1 MFQRWRPVLRYLPPY
16 KRVIVTGIAAL
27 VASDVCF
34 VYTPVL
40 LRLGV
45 AGIETPLRTGAPIDV
60 VYIARAAAAAF
71 LLAILGGLCSFFKRY
86 LLIGTSR
93 RIEADLRR
101 RLFGHIQ
108 HLPMPYFGTVRT
120 GDLMSRATA
129 DIDAARMAIGPA
141 AMYLLDSLLTFGLAL
156 TVMLGESPTLT
167 LYALIP
173 LIGICGSLFFFAPRI
188 HHASRAVQ
196 DQLAAISARAQE
208 SFAGGRVVKT
218 FAIEDHEQ
226 KTMEALSEVYLAAN
240 VRLARVRGLTVGWI
254 SLMGALGLAVILYV
268 GGHMALDGRF
278 SIAGLLLFTSL
289 QLMLVWP
296 MMAFGW
302 ILSLVQRGAAGLD
315 RIGEVF
321 RRAPE
326 EENDAPARSL
336 SGEIELRDLSFG
348 YNGTSSVLHDV
359 SLRVPAGSTL
369 GIVGPTGS
377 GKSTLVSLL
386 PRLFDAPR
394 GHLRIDGQEIL
405 DIPLAQLR
413 GAIAF
418 VPQEAFLFSTTIRKN
433 VAFARPEISGEE
445 LEAAVQDAHFHL
457 DVAGFPEGIETRVG
471 ERGVTLSGG
480 QKQRAA
486 LARALAA
493 DAQILVLDDA
503 LSAVDTETEA
513 AILRNLRRLRRG
525 RTAIVVAHRVS
536 AVQDADLIIYLRD
549 GRIAERGTH
558 AELVARGG
566 EYARLAQAQAL
577 EAEIEAMDP

>member
-1 MFQRWRPVLRYLPPY
+1 LFQRWRPIFRYLPPY
-16 KRVIVTGIAAL
+16 RRVVVVGIAAL
-27 VASDVCF
+27 VASDICF
-34 VYTPVL
+34 VYTPVI

-45 AGIETPLRTGAPIDV
+45 DGIETPLRSGTPVDTAHV
-60 VYIARAAAAAF
+60 ARAAVAAL
-71 LLAILGGLCSFFKRY
+71 LLALIGGLCSFFKRY

-101 RLFGHIQ
+101 DLFGHIQ
-108 HLPMPYFGTVRT
+108 RLPMPFFGTVRT

-129 DIDAARMAIGPA
+129 DIDAARMSIGPA
-141 AMYLLDSLLTFGLAL
+141 AMYLMDSLLTFGLAL
-156 TVMLGESPTLT
+156 SVMLRENPSLT
-167 LYALIP
+167 LYALVP
-173 LIGICGSLFFFAPRI
+173 LIGICASLFFFAPRI
-188 HHASRAVQ
+188 HHASRTVQ

-208 SFAGGRVVKT
+208 SFAGGRVIKT

-226 KTMEALSEVYLAAN
+226 RTMEALSDGYLEAN
-240 VRLARVRGLTVGWI
+240 VRLARVRGFTVAWI
-254 SLMGALGLAVILYV
+254 ALMGAVGLALILFV
-268 GGHMALDGRF
+268 GGQMALEGRF
-278 SIAGLLLFTSL
+278 TIAGLFLFTSL
-289 QLMLVWP
+289 QFMLIWP

-315 RIGEVF
+315 RIREVF
-321 RRAPE
+321 RRSPE
-326 EENDAPARSL
+326 ADVSAPARSL
-336 SGEIELRDLSFG
+336 AGEIELSDLSFG
-348 YNGTSSVLHDV
+348 YNGTPVLHGV

-386 PRLFDAPR
+386 PRLFDPPR
-394 GHLRIDGQEIL
+394 GHLRIDGQEIHE
-405 DIPLAQLR
+405 IPLSQLR

-418 VPQEAFLFSTTIRKN
+418 VPQEAFLFSTTISKN
-433 VAFARPEISGEE
+433 VAFARSAISEDE
-445 LEAAVQDAHFHL
+445 LTAAVRDAHLHV
-457 DVAGFPEGIETRVG
+457 DAEGFPGGLETMVG

-513 AILRNLRRLRRG
+513 AILRNLRRLRQG

-536 AVQDADLIIYLRD
+536 AVQDADQIIYLRD
-549 GRIAERGTH
+549 GRIAEQGTH
-558 AELVARGG
+558 VELLARDGD
-566 EYARLAQAQAL
+566 YARLARAQAL

>member
-1 MFQRWRPVLRYLPPY
+1 MLQRWRAILRYLPPY
-16 KRVIVTGIAAL
+16 RRFVVLGIAAL
-27 VASDVCF
+27 VASNVCF

-45 AGIETPLRTGAPIDV
+45 DGIETPLRAGTPIAIGYV
-60 VYIARAAAAAF
+60 ARAAAAAF
-71 LLAILGGLCSFFKRY
+71 LLAVLGGLCSFFKRY

-93 RIEADLRR
+93 RLEADLRR
-101 RLFGHIQ
+101 DLFDHIQ
-108 HLPMPYFGTVRT
+108 GLPLPFFGKMRT

-129 DIDAARMAIGPA
+129 DIDAARMSIGPA

-156 TVMLGESPTLT
+156 SVMLRESPTLT
-167 LYALIP
+167 LWALVP
-173 LIGICGSLFFFAPRI
+173 LIGICLSLFFFAPRI

-208 SFAGGRVVKT
+208 SFAGGRVIKT

-226 KTMEALSEVYLAAN
+226 RTIEELSDRYLEAN
-240 VRLARVRGLTVGWI
+240 MRLARVRGLTIAWI
-254 SLMGALGLAVILYV
+254 ALMGAVGLALILFV
-268 GGHMALDGRF
+268 GGRMALEGRF
-278 SIAGLLLFTSL
+278 TIAGLFLFTSL
-289 QLMLVWP
+289 QLMLIWP

-315 RIGEVF
+315 RIGEVLSHP
-321 RRAPE
+321 RETDAV
-326 EENDAPARSL
+326 APARSL
-336 SGEIELRDLSFG
+336 AGEIELADLTFA
-348 YNGTSSVLHDV
+348 YNGEPVLQGI

-386 PRLFDAPR
+386 PRLFDPPR
-394 GHLRIDGQEIL
+394 GCLRIDGQEVH
-405 DIPLAQLR
+405 DIPLTQLR

-418 VPQEAFLFSTTIRKN
+418 VPQEAFLFSTTIRDN
-433 VAFARPEISGEE
+433 IGFARSELPEAE
-445 LEAAVQDAHFHL
+445 LEAAVRDAHFHP
-457 DVAGFPEGIETRVG
+457 DVRGFPAGLGTLVG

-513 AILRNLRRLRRG
+513 AILGNLRRLRQG
-525 RTAIVVAHRVS
+525 RTAIVVAHRIS
-536 AVQDADLIIYLRD
+536 AVQDADQIIYLRE
-549 GRIAERGTH
+549 GRIVERGTH
-558 AELVARGG
+558 ADLVAADG
-566 EYARLAQAQAL
+566 EYARLARAQAL
-577 EAEIEAMDP
+577 EAEIEAMEP

>member
-1 MFQRWRPVLRYLPPY
+1 LFQRWRPILQYLPPY
-16 KRVIVTGIAAL
+16 RRVVVVGIAAL
-27 VASDVCF
+27 VASDICF
-34 VYTPVL
+34 VYTPVI

-45 AGIETPLRTGAPIDV
+45 DGIETPLRSGMPIDIAYV
-60 VYIARAAAAAF
+60 ARAAVAAF
-71 LLAILGGLCSFFKRY
+71 FLAVLGGLCSFFKRY

-101 RLFGHIQ
+101 DLFGHIQ
-108 HLPMPYFGTVRT
+108 GLPMPFFGTVRT

-129 DIDAARMAIGPA
+129 DIDAARMSIGPA

-156 TVMLGESPTLT
+156 SVMLGESPTLT
-167 LYALIP
+167 SYALIP
-173 LIGICGSLFFFAPRI
+173 LIGICASLFFFAPRI
-188 HHASRAVQ
+188 HRASRAVQ

-208 SFAGGRVVKT
+208 SFAGGRVIKT

-226 KTMEALSEVYLAAN
+226 RTMAALNDGYLEVN
-240 VRLARVRGLTVGWI
+240 MRLARVRGLTVAWI
-254 SLMGALGLAVILYV
+254 ALMGAVGLALILFV
-268 GGHMALDGRF
+268 GGRMALAGRF
-278 SIAGLLLFTSL
+278 SIAGLFLFTTL
-289 QLMLVWP
+289 QLMLIWP

-321 RRAPE
+321 RRSPE
-326 EENDAPARSL
+326 ADINAPARSL
-336 SGEIELRDLSFG
+336 AGEIELLDLSFG
-348 YNGTSSVLHDV
+348 YDGTPVLHGV

-386 PRLFDAPR
+386 PRLFDPPR
-394 GHLRIDGQEIL
+394 GHLRIDGTEIH

-418 VPQEAFLFSTTIRKN
+418 VPQEAFLFSTTIRDN
-433 VAFARPEISGEE
+433 VAFARSGISEDE
-445 LEAAVQDAHFHL
+445 LTTAVHDAHFHV
-457 DVAGFPEGIETRVG
+457 DVEGFPKGLKTEVG

-493 DAQILVLDDA
+493 DAQVLILDDA

-513 AILRNLRRLRRG
+513 AILGNLRRLRQG

-536 AVQDADLIIYLRD
+536 AVQDADQIIYVRD

-558 AELVARGG
+558 AELVARDG
-566 EYARLAQAQAL
+566 EYARLVRAQAL
-577 EAEIEAMDP
+577 EAEIEAMEP

>member
-1 MFQRWRPVLRYLPPY
+1 LLQRWRPILQYLPPY
-16 KRVIVTGIAAL
+16 RRFVVFGIAAL
-27 VASDVCF
+27 VASDICF
-34 VYTPVL
+34 VYTPVV

-45 AGIETPLRTGAPIDV
+45 DGIETPLRSGTSIDITHV
-60 VYIARAAAAAF
+60 ARAAAAAF
-71 LLAILGGLCSFFKRY
+71 FLAVLGGLCSFFKRY

-101 RLFGHIQ
+101 ALFGHIQ
-108 HLPMPYFGTVRT
+108 GLPMPFFGTMRT

-129 DIDAARMAIGPA
+129 DIDAARMSIGPA

-156 TVMLGESPTLT
+156 SVMLGESPALA
-167 LYALIP
+167 LYALVP
-173 LIGICGSLFFFAPRI
+173 LIGICASLFFFAPRI
-188 HHASRAVQ
+188 HRASRAVQ

-208 SFAGGRVVKT
+208 SFAGGRVIKT

-226 KTMEALSEVYLAAN
+226 RTMETLSDGYLEAN
-240 VRLARVRGLTVGWI
+240 VRLARVRGLTVAWI
-254 SLMGALGLAVILYV
+254 ALMGAIGLAMILFV
-268 GGHMALDGRF
+268 
-278 SIAGLLLFTSL
+278 L
-289 QLMLVWP
+289 QFMLIWP

-326 EENDAPARSL
+326 SDVRAPARSL
-336 SGEIELRDLSFG
+336 AGEIDLSDLTFA
-348 YNGTSSVLHDV
+348 YNGVPILHGV
-359 SLRVPAGSTL
+359 SLRVPAGTTL
-369 GIVGPTGS
+369 GIVGPTGA

-386 PRLFDAPR
+386 PRLFDPPR
-394 GHLRIDGQEIL
+394 GCLRIDGQEIH

-418 VPQEAFLFSTTIRKN
+418 VPQEAFLFSTTIRGN
-433 VAFARPEISGEE
+433 VAFARAELGEKE
-445 LEAAVQDAHFHL
+445 LAAAVRDAHFHL
-457 DVAGFPEGIETRVG
+457 DVEGFPVGLETLVG

-493 DAQILVLDDA
+493 DAQILILDDA

-513 AILRNLRRLRRG
+513 AILGNLRRIRQG

-536 AVQDADLIIYLRD
+536 AVQDADQIIYLRD

-558 AELVARGG
+558 AELLARAG
-566 EYARLAQAQAL
+566 EYARLARAQAL
-577 EAEIEAMDP
+577 EAEIEAMEP

>member
-1 MFQRWRPVLRYLPPY
+1 LLQRWRPILQYLPPY
-16 KRVIVTGIAAL
+16 RRFVVLGIAAL
-27 VASDVCF
+27 VASDICF
-34 VYTPVL
+34 VYTPVV

-45 AGIETPLRTGAPIDV
+45 DGIETPLRSGTSIDITHV
-60 VYIARAAAAAF
+60 ARAAAAAF
-71 LLAILGGLCSFFKRY
+71 FLAVLGGLCSFFKRY

-101 RLFGHIQ
+101 ALFGHIQ
-108 HLPMPYFGTVRT
+108 GLPMPFFGTMRT

-129 DIDAARMAIGPA
+129 DIDAARMSIGPA

-156 TVMLGESPTLT
+156 SVMLGESPALT
-167 LYALIP
+167 LYALVP
-173 LIGICGSLFFFAPRI
+173 LIGICASLFFFAPRI
-188 HHASRAVQ
+188 HRASRAVQ

-208 SFAGGRVVKT
+208 SFAGGRVIKT

-226 KTMEALSEVYLAAN
+226 RTMDALSDGYLEAN
-240 VRLARVRGLTVGWI
+240 VRLARVRGLTVAWI
-254 SLMGALGLAVILYV
+254 ALMGAIGLALILFV
-268 GGHMALDGRF
+268 GGGMALEGRF
-278 SIAGLLLFTSL
+278 SIAGLFLFTSL
-289 QLMLVWP
+289 QFMLIWP

-302 ILSLVQRGAAGLD
+302 ILSLVQRAAAGLD

-326 EENDAPARSL
+326 SDVRAPARSL
-336 SGEIELRDLSFG
+336 AGEIDLSDLTFA
-348 YNGTSSVLHDV
+348 YNGVPILHGV
-359 SLRVPAGSTL
+359 SLRVPAGTTL
-369 GIVGPTGS
+369 GIVGPTGA

-386 PRLFDAPR
+386 PRLFDPPR
-394 GHLRIDGQEIL
+394 GCLRIDGQEIH

-418 VPQEAFLFSTTIRKN
+418 VPQEAFLFSTTIRGN
-433 VAFARPEISGEE
+433 VAFARAELGEKE
-445 LEAAVQDAHFHL
+445 LAAAVRDAHFHL
-457 DVAGFPEGIETRVG
+457 DVEGFPVGLETLVG

-493 DAQILVLDDA
+493 DAQILILDDA

-513 AILRNLRRLRRG
+513 AILGNLRRIRQG

-536 AVQDADLIIYLRD
+536 AVQDADQIIYLRD

-558 AELVARGG
+558 AELLARAG
-566 EYARLAQAQAL
+566 EYARLARAQAL
-577 EAEIEAMDP
+577 EAEIEAMEP

>member
-1 MFQRWRPVLRYLPPY
+1 MFRYLPPY
-16 KRVIVTGIAAL
+16 RRAIVVGIAAL
-27 VASDVCF
+27 ITSNVCF

-45 AGIETPLRTGAPIDV
+45 DGIETPLRAGAAVDV
-60 VYIARAAAAAF
+60 VYVARAAAAAF
-71 LLAILGGLCSFFKRY
+71 FLAVLGGLCSFFKRY

-101 RLFGHIQ
+101 NLFRHIQ
-108 HLPMPYFGTVRT
+108 GLPMPFFGTVRT

-129 DIDAARMAIGPA
+129 DIDAARMSIGPA
-141 AMYLLDSLLTFGLAL
+141 TMYLLDSLLTFGLAL
-156 TVMLGESPTLT
+156 SVMLRENPTLT
-167 LYALIP
+167 LYALLP
-173 LIGICGSLFFFAPRI
+173 LLGICASLFFFAPRI
-188 HHASRAVQ
+188 HRASRAVQ

-208 SFAGGRVVKT
+208 SFAGGRVIKT

-226 KTMEALSEVYLAAN
+226 RAMDALSDGYLEAN
-240 VRLARVRGLTVGWI
+240 MRLARVRGSTVAWI
-254 SLMGALGLAVILYV
+254 ALMGAVGLALILFV
-268 GGHMALDGRF
+268 GGHMALAGRF
-278 SIAGLLLFTSL
+278 SIAGLFLFTSL
-289 QLMLVWP
+289 QFMLIWP

-315 RIGEVF
+315 RIGEVLHHPQE
-321 RRAPE
+321 A
-326 EENDAPARSL
+326 DVAAAACSL
-336 SGEIELRDLSFG
+336 AGEIELSDLSFG
-348 YNGTSSVLHDV
+348 YNGTPVLRGV
-359 SLRVPAGSTL
+359 TLRVPAGSTL
-369 GIVGPTGS
+369 GIVGPTGA

-386 PRLFDAPR
+386 PRLYEPPR
-394 GHLRIDGQEIL
+394 GRLRIDGQDIH

-418 VPQEAFLFSTTIRKN
+418 VPQEAFLFSTTLRRN
-433 VAFARPEISGEE
+433 VAFARSEVGASE
-445 LEAAVQDAHFHL
+445 LEDAVRDAHFHL
-457 DVAGFPEGIETRVG
+457 DVEGFPEGLETVVG

-493 DAQILVLDDA
+493 DAQILILDDA

-513 AILRNLRRLRRG
+513 AILGNLRRLRRG

-536 AVQDADLIIYLRD
+536 AVQDADQIIYLRD

-558 AELVARGG
+558 AELVAQDG
-566 EYARLAQAQAL
+566 EYARLARAQAL
-577 EAEIEAMDP
+577 EAEIEAMEP